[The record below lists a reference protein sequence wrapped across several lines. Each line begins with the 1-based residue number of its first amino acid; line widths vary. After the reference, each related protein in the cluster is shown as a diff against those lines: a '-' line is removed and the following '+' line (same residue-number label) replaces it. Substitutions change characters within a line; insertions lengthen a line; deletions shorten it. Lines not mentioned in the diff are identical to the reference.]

1 MSTHALRT
9 SEPPAGLRALRYADL
24 GVLALAL
31 PVFVLADL
39 PLLGYAIAAAAW
51 LVQRAIQVLTTR
63 RAAAATDP
71 RTIVGITAASMI
83 GRGWLMALAIFGTWL
98 ATRDD
103 DAGLAAA
110 VLVLALFTVYFTGQ
124 AILRP
129 FESTPGRAPGA
140 TPAADPAAG
149 GMTGTPSG
157 KENPR

>member
-1 MSTHALRT
+1 MSTHASRT
-9 SEPPAGLRALRYADL
+9 SEPPAGLRALAYADL
-24 GVLALAL
+24 GLLLLAL
-31 PVFVLADL
+31 PVFLLAEL
-39 PLLGYAIAAAAW
+39 PLLGYAIAAVAW
-51 LVQRAIQVLTTR
+51 IVQRAIQVLTTR
-63 RAAAATDP
+63 RAAAASDP
-71 RTIVGITAASMI
+71 RTLVGITAASMI

-129 FESTPGRAPGA
+129 FEMPLARSRAGASPADPGA
-140 TPAADPAAG
+140 D

-157 KENPR
+157 KEHHR